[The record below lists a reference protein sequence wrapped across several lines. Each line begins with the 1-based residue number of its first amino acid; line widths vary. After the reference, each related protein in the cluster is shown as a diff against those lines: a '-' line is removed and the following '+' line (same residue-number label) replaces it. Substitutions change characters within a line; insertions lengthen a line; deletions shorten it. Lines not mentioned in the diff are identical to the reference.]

1 MEDNMEISPSDLP
14 SLQMLAFRAIRAGRQ
29 FAKEWRANAP
39 DVGETEGA
47 QIAETLTR
55 LDDREILAIQDETV
69 WPVFENLLVEA
80 LNDCQEG
87 YGDYALREDTRYDQL
102 VRADQERLRRLM
114 ESWKAFRDARQ
125 LLLDRRWAAAIA
137 GKLGG

>member
-1 MEDNMEISPSDLP
+1 MDNQPTDLP
-14 SLQMLAFRAIRAGRQ
+14 SLQMLALRAIRAGRH
-29 FAKEWRANAP
+29 FADDWRANGP
-39 DVGETEGA
+39 DVGETKGA

-55 LDDREILAIQDETV
+55 LDHREFLAIQDETV
-69 WPVFENLLVEA
+69 WPVIENLLVDA
-80 LNDCQEG
+80 LNDCREG

-137 GKLGG
+137 GKLGS